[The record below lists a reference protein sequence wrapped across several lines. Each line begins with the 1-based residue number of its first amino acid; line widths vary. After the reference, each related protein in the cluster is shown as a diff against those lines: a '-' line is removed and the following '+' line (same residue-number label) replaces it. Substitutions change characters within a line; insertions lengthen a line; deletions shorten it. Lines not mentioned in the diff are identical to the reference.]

1 MRPTFSRILLKILKI
16 TGITVVSLVLLLFL
30 LPYLFPGFVSNKIRQ
45 WARHSVKSELHF
57 SAARLSFF
65 RHFPALTLTLYDVKL
80 NGSAPFDK
88 ERLIE
93 ADEISLGVDLRSVFS
108 EVNIDKIFLTNAF
121 INIQVDTSGVPNY
134 NIYASKK
141 SNRPQEAADTGSASL
156 KIQKI
161 IIENSRLIYN
171 DASIPILINAKGLEY
186 EGNGDLSQAVFDLR
200 THMKVEAIDF
210 YYDRQPYFINKKLN
224 ADLITKINTNSLA
237 LIFER
242 NELMINQ
249 LPVTFTG
256 RFSFLKDGYDMDF
269 QLKAADTS
277 LHNVITALP
286 PDVTLWLEKT
296 DVRGSGDI
304 DASLKGK
311 YIAAT
316 GEMPDLL
323 LDLKIRNG
331 YVANG
336 QAPVPIKDL
345 YLDLHTRLPGL
356 DPDSLDFRVD
366 SAYFNLD
373 KDYFS
378 AVMQVRGMKAPWVSA
393 KIRSDL
399 DLEKWD
405 RAVGFAPADLK
416 GRLRLQLEA
425 EGKYATHVERKIG
438 LRKTTVDTVI
448 ASIPKFTLN
457 ATVRNG
463 FLKFASRPEAVRD
476 IAFDVDADCPDN
488 DYRHVRLKLENLNA
502 QALGSHIRGFFRLE
516 DPASRS
522 IEAELE
528 TVLHLADLKKVY
540 PLDSVELAG
549 DLSVNVKTKGNY
561 LPARHQFPVTQADL
575 QLLNGSIQT
584 KYYPH
589 PLEKVQLGARV
600 ISRSGSMKDL
610 DVSLTPMSFEFEGQP
625 FMIKAD
631 LRDFTDLNYTIV
643 SNGTLDLG
651 RVLKVF
657 ALKDY
662 AVTGLVETSLSLRG
676 RQSDATQGR
685 YDQLFNE
692 GTLTV
697 HDLVLRAEMFPQ
709 PFRIYTGKF
718 SFKQDKMTFDRFE
731 AGYGKSRFVLDGWLS
746 DVIGYMANKGEPL
759 RGSFTL
765 KSDRLVLDELMAF
778 NAAGASAAGRG
789 AHASGAT
796 TDAAGSV
803 TGGVS
808 AAAAAGQ
815 TTGVIL
821 VPTDLDVA
829 FHADVKEVDYNGMR
843 IDSFRGGVSIDSG
856 AVHLDTTL
864 FSLAGA
870 PVEMNAAYKPLS
882 PQKAQFD
889 YHIEARDFDV
899 QRAYREVKL
908 FRDLATSAAKAQGV
922 ISLDYKL
929 AGRLDGN
936 MHPVYPSLK
945 GGGTVS
951 IRKVKVKGLK
961 LFGEVSKETN
971 KDVNDPDLSKVDLK
985 TTIANNL
992 ITIERTRMKISVF
1005 KLRIEGQASFDGRLN
1020 LHCRVGLPPF
1030 GVIGIPV
1037 AVTGTQENPLVKAR
1051 RSKKGDELEETED
1064 KDEATDQ

>member
-1 MRPTFSRILLKILKI
+1 MRPIFSRILLKILKI
-16 TGITVVSLVLLLFL
+16 TGITVAGLVLLLFL

-108 EVNIDKIFLTNAF
+108 EVNIDKIFLTNAS

-134 NIYASKK
+134 NVYASGQAKHPK
-141 SNRPQEAADTGSASL
+141 DAADSGSASL
-156 KIQKI
+156 KIQNI
-161 IIENSRLIYN
+161 IIENSLLIYN
-171 DASIPILINAKGLEY
+171 DASIPILINAKGLDY
-186 EGNGDLSQAVFDLR
+186 EGNGDLSQAVFDLH
-200 THMKVEAIDF
+200 THMTVGSIDF

-336 QAPVPIKDL
+336 QAPVPIKNL

-356 DPDSLDFRVD
+356 DPDSLDLRVD

-416 GRLRLQLEA
+416 GRLNLQLEA
-425 EGKYATHVERKIG
+425 EGKYATRVERKIG
-438 LRKTTVDTVI
+438 LRKTSVDTVI
-448 ASIPKFTLN
+448 ASIPKFTLKG
-457 ATVRNG
+457 TMRDG
-463 FLKFASRPEAVRD
+463 FLKFTSRPEAIRD
-476 IAFDVDADCPDN
+476 IAFDVDANCPDN
-488 DYRHVRLKLENLNA
+488 DYRHVRFKLENLNA

-528 TVLHLADLKKVY
+528 TVLHLADLKKVF

-549 DLSVNVKTKGNY
+549 DLSVDVRTRGNY

-589 PLEKVQLGARV
+589 PLEKVQVGARV

-610 DVSLTPMSFEFEGQP
+610 DVALTPMSFEFEGQP
-625 FMIKAD
+625 FKIKAD
-631 LRDFTDLNYTIV
+631 LRDFTDLNYDIV

-651 RVLKVF
+651 RILKVF

-662 AVTGLVETSLSLRG
+662 AVTGLVETSLALRG
-676 RQSDATQGR
+676 RQSDAAKGR
-685 YDQLFNE
+685 YDLLFNE

-697 HDLVLRAEMFPQ
+697 HDLVLRTEMFPQ
-709 PFRIYTGKF
+709 PFKIYTGKF

-746 DVIGYMANKGEPL
+746 DVIGYMANKGEL
-759 RGSFTL
+759 LHGSFTL
-765 KSDRLVLDELMAF
+765 KSEYLAADELKF
-778 NAAGASAAGRG
+778 NS
-789 AHASGAT
+789 SG
-796 TDAAGSV
+796 
-803 TGGVS
+803 
-808 AAAAAGQ
+808 GQ
-815 TTGVIL
+815 TQTGVIL

-829 FHADVKEVDYNGMR
+829 FHADVKQVDYNGMR
-843 IDSFRGGVSIDSG
+843 IDSFRGGVDIDSG
-856 AVHLDTTL
+856 AVHLDTTM

-889 YHIEARDFDV
+889 YHIQAKDFDV

-908 FRDLATSAAKAQGV
+908 FRDLATSAAKAQGI

-1030 GVIGIPV
+1030 GIIGIPV

>member
-1 MRPTFSRILLKILKI
+1 MRPDLSRILLKVLKI
-16 TGITVVSLVLLLFL
+16 TGISVAGLILLLFL

-80 NGSAPFDK
+80 NGSAPFEK

-93 ADEISLGVDLRSVFS
+93 ADEIALGVDLRSIFS
-108 EVNIDKIFLTNAF
+108 DVNIDKIFLTNAS

-134 NIYASKK
+134 NIYASGK
-141 SNRPQEAADTGSASL
+141 SSRPSEAGDTGSASL

-171 DASIPILINAKGLEY
+171 DASIPILINARGLDY
-186 EGNGDLSQAVFDLR
+186 IGNGDLSQAVFDLH
-200 THMKVEAIDF
+200 THMEVASVDF

-242 NELMINQ
+242 NELLINQ

-269 QLKAADTS
+269 QLKAADSS

-286 PDVTLWLEKT
+286 PDVTDWLDKSY
-296 DVRGSGDI
+296 VRGSCDL
-304 DASLKGK
+304 DASLKGR
-311 YIAAT
+311 YIAAS

-331 YVANG
+331 YIANDH
-336 QAPVPIKDL
+336 APVPVRNL
-345 YLDLHTRLPGL
+345 YLDLHSRLPGL
-356 DPDSLDFRVD
+356 DPDSLDLTVD

-378 AVMQVRGMKAPWVSA
+378 AVMRVRGMKRPWISA
-393 KIRSDL
+393 KVRSDL

-416 GRLRLQLEA
+416 GRLTLQLQA
-425 EGKYATHVERKIG
+425 EGQYATRVERRTG
-438 LRKTTVDTVI
+438 LRKTTIDTVI
-448 ASIPKFTLN
+448 AAIPHFRLN
-457 ATVRNG
+457 AAVRDG
-463 FLKFASRPEAVRD
+463 YLKFASRPEAIRD
-476 IAFDVDADCPDN
+476 IGFDVDAGCPDN
-488 DYRHVRLKLENLNA
+488 DYRHVRVRLENLNA
-502 QALGSHIRGFFRLE
+502 RALGSHIRGFFRLE
-516 DPASRS
+516 DPANRS
-522 IEAELE
+522 IEAGLE
-528 TVLHLADLKKVY
+528 AVFHLADLKKVY
-540 PLDSVELAG
+540 PLDSLDLAG
-549 DLSVNVKTKGNY
+549 DLSVRLETRGNY
-561 LPARHQFPVTQADL
+561 LPARHQFPVTQAQL
-575 QLLNGSIQT
+575 QLDNGSIQT

-589 PLEKVQLGARV
+589 PLQHVQVGASV
-600 ISRSGSMKDL
+600 VSRSGSMKDL
-610 DVSLTPMSFEFEGQP
+610 EVALTPMSFEFEGQP
-625 FMIKAD
+625 FMIKAS
-631 LRDFTDLNYTIV
+631 LRDFTDLNYNIV

-651 RVLKVF
+651 RVLEVF

-662 AVTGLVETSLSLRG
+662 AVTGLVETRLSLRG
-676 RQSDATQGR
+676 RQSDATRGR
-685 YDQLFNE
+685 YDQLFNK
-692 GTLTV
+692 GTLSV
-697 HDLVLRAEMFPQ
+697 HDLRVRSELFPQ
-709 PFRIYTGKF
+709 VFRIYTGKF
-718 SFKQDKMTFDRFE
+718 SFRQDKMEFDRFE

-746 DVIGYMANKGEPL
+746 DVIGYMAGKGQPL

-765 KSDRLVLDELMAF
+765 KSDRVMLDELMAF
-778 NAAGASAAGRG
+778 N
-789 AHASGAT
+789 SGA
-796 TDAAGSV
+796 DAAGGPV
-803 TGGVS
+803 HAGR
-808 AAAAAGQ
+808 AAAGGAPAGDVAAAGPAGP
-815 TTGVIL
+815 TGVIL
-821 VPTDLDVA
+821 VPGDLDVT
-829 FHADVKEVDYNGMR
+829 FHADVKQVDYNGMR
-843 IDSFRGGVSIDSG
+843 IDSFSGGVGIDSG
-856 AVHLDTTL
+856 AVHLDTTR

-870 PVEMNAAYKPLS
+870 PVEMNALYKPLS
-882 PQKAQFD
+882 PERAQFD
-889 YHIEARDFDV
+889 FHIQAKDFDV

-908 FRDLATSAAKAQGV
+908 FRDMATSAAKAQGI

-929 AGRLDGN
+929 SGRLDAN

-945 GGGTVS
+945 GGGVVS

-961 LFGEVSKETN
+961 LFGEVSRETN

-985 TTIANNL
+985 TTIVNNL
-992 ITIERTRMKISVF
+992 ITIERTRLKISVF
-1005 KLRIEGQASFDGRLN
+1005 KLRVEGQASFDGRLN

-1037 AVTGTQENPLVKAR
+1037 AVTGTQQNPIVKAR
-1051 RSKKGDELEETED
+1051 RSKKGDALEETED
-1064 KDEATDQ
+1064 KDDATDQ

>member
-1 MRPTFSRILLKILKI
+1 MRPIFSRILLKILKI
-16 TGITVVSLVLLLFL
+16 TGITVAGLVLLLFL

-108 EVNIDKIFLTNAF
+108 EVNIDKIFLTNAS

-134 NIYASKK
+134 NVYASGQAKHPK
-141 SNRPQEAADTGSASL
+141 DAADSGSASL
-156 KIQKI
+156 KIQNI
-161 IIENSRLIYN
+161 IIENSLLIYN
-171 DASIPILINAKGLEY
+171 DASIPILINAKGLDY
-186 EGNGDLSQAVFDLR
+186 EGNGDLSQAVFDLH
-200 THMKVEAIDF
+200 THMTVGSIDF

-336 QAPVPIKDL
+336 QAPVPIKNL

-356 DPDSLDFRVD
+356 DPDSLDLRVD

-416 GRLRLQLEA
+416 GRLNLQLEA
-425 EGKYATHVERKIG
+425 EGKYATRVERKIG
-438 LRKTTVDTVI
+438 LRKTSVDTVI
-448 ASIPKFTLN
+448 ASIPKFTLKG
-457 ATVRNG
+457 TMRDG
-463 FLKFASRPEAVRD
+463 FLKFTSRPEAIRD
-476 IAFDVDADCPDN
+476 IAFDVDANCPDN
-488 DYRHVRLKLENLNA
+488 DYRHVRFKLENLNA

-528 TVLHLADLKKVY
+528 TVLHLADLKKVF

-549 DLSVNVKTKGNY
+549 DLSVDVRTRGNY

-589 PLEKVQLGARV
+589 PLEKVQVGARV

-610 DVSLTPMSFEFEGQP
+610 DVALTPMSFEFEGQP
-625 FMIKAD
+625 FKIKAD
-631 LRDFTDLNYTIV
+631 LRDFTDLNYDIV

-651 RVLKVF
+651 RILKVF

-662 AVTGLVETSLSLRG
+662 AVTGLVETSLALRG
-676 RQSDATQGR
+676 RQSDAAKGR
-685 YDQLFNE
+685 YDLLFNE

-697 HDLVLRAEMFPQ
+697 HDLVLRTEMFPK
-709 PFRIYTGKF
+709 PFKIYTGKF

-746 DVIGYMANKGEPL
+746 DVIGYMANKGEL
-759 RGSFTL
+759 LHGSFTL
-765 KSDRLVLDELMAF
+765 KSEYLAADELKF
-778 NAAGASAAGRG
+778 NS
-789 AHASGAT
+789 SG
-796 TDAAGSV
+796 
-803 TGGVS
+803 
-808 AAAAAGQ
+808 GQ
-815 TTGVIL
+815 TQTGVIL

-829 FHADVKEVDYNGMR
+829 FHADVKQVDYNGMR
-843 IDSFRGGVSIDSG
+843 IDSFRGGVDIDSG
-856 AVHLDTTL
+856 AVHLDTTM

-889 YHIEARDFDV
+889 YHIQAKDFDV

-908 FRDLATSAAKAQGV
+908 FRDLATSAAKAQGI

-1030 GVIGIPV
+1030 GIIGIPV

>member
-1 MRPTFSRILLKILKI
+1 MRPIFSRILLKILKI
-16 TGITVVSLVLLLFL
+16 TGITLVSLVLLLFL

-108 EVNIDKIFLTNAF
+108 EVNIDKIFLTNAS

-141 SNRPQEAADTGSASL
+141 SNRPKEIADSGSASL

-161 IIENSRLIYN
+161 IIENSRLTYN
-171 DASIPILINAKGLEY
+171 DASIPILINAKGLDY
-186 EGNGDLSQAVFDLR
+186 EGNGDLSQAVFDLH
-200 THMKVEAIDF
+200 THMTVGSIDF

-224 ADLITKINTNSLA
+224 ADLVTKINTNSLA

-286 PDVTLWLEKT
+286 PDVTDWLEKT

-336 QAPVPIKDL
+336 HAPVPIKDL
-345 YLDLHTRLPGL
+345 YLDVHSRLPGL
-356 DPDSLDFRVD
+356 DPDSLDLKVD

-378 AVMQVRGMKAPWVSA
+378 AVMRVRGMKAPWIACHV
-393 KIRSDL
+393 RSDL

-416 GRLRLQLEA
+416 GRLALQLQA
-425 EGKYATHVERKIG
+425 EGQYATRVERKVG
-438 LRKTTVDTVI
+438 LRKTTMDTVI
-448 ASIPKFTLN
+448 ASIPKFSLN
-457 ATVRNG
+457 LAMRDG
-463 FLKFASRPEAVRD
+463 FLKFASRPEAVRG
-476 IAFDVDADCPDN
+476 IAFDVDANCPDN
-488 DYRHVRLKLENLNA
+488 DYRHMRLKLENLSA

-516 DPASRS
+516 DPAKRS
-522 IEAELE
+522 IEAEVE

-549 DLSVNVKTKGNY
+549 DLSVNIETKGNY
-561 LPARHQFPVTQADL
+561 LPARHQFPVTRTDL

-589 PLEKVQLGARV
+589 PLEKVQLGARL
-600 ISRSGSMKDL
+600 ISRGGSMKDL
-610 DVSLTPMSFEFEGQP
+610 DVALTPMSFEFEGQP
-625 FMIKAD
+625 FRIKAD
-631 LRDFTDLNYTIV
+631 LRDFTDLNYNIV

-651 RVLKVF
+651 RILEVF

-662 AVTGLVETSLSLRG
+662 AVTGLIETSLSLRG

-709 PFRIYTGKF
+709 PFTIYTGKF

-746 DVIGYMANKGEPL
+746 DVIGYMANKAEPL

-765 KSDRLVLDELMAF
+765 RSDRVVLDELMAF
-778 NAAGASAAGRG
+778 NAGAP
-789 AHASGAT
+789 
-796 TDAAGSV
+796 AAGS
-803 TGGVS
+803 TT
-808 AAAAAGQ
+808 AAGGSSR
-815 TTGVIL
+815 TGTPTAVAEGHTGVIL

-829 FHADVKEVDYNGMR
+829 FHADVKQVDYNGMR

-856 AVHLDTTL
+856 AVHLDTTM

-908 FRDLATSAAKAQGV
+908 FRDLATSAAKAQGI

-945 GGGTVS
+945 GGGTLS

-985 TTIANNL
+985 TTIAGNL
-992 ITIERTRMKISVF
+992 ITIERTRMKISAF